1 MEHWQRNLYTVW
13 FTQILSLTG
22 FGFVLPF
29 IPFFLQE
36 LGVTDPVELKQW
48 VGWISAVPGI
58 SMGIAAPIWG
68 ALSDRYGRKLMM
80 LRAMATGTIIL
91 AIMSTVHSPMSVLL
105 LRLCQGFFTGT
116 VTAAATLV
124 AAGTPSDKL
133 SSSLGLLASSTF
145 IGYIIGPTIGGLS
158 AEYLGYRVSFLIG
171 SGVMLTSFIL
181 VLFLV
186 REPKEGRKQRDKK
199 EGKRG
204 ISAFGEAV
212 RALPWQQIAP
222 LLIILFLLRAARSMP
237 TPFLPIQ
244 VQLLRGKVEG
254 AAAIMGAIS
263 GVIGLVTAIS
273 GILLGKLGDRHPR
286 LKLISIFALAASIL
300 VLPASVMNSIMGFT
314 VFFVAGSFFAGG
326 LEPLMQSHL
335 TSLTSAE
342 NRGTLFGIQTTVGS
356 LGWAISPLIGSV
368 LSIHFSIPS
377 VFVAMSGFLLLASF
391 VARSNYKKRR

>member
-1 MEHWQRNLYTVW
+1 
-13 FTQILSLTG
+13 
-22 FGFVLPF
+22 
-29 IPFFLQE
+29 
-36 LGVTDPVELKQW
+36 
-48 VGWISAVPGI
+48 
-58 SMGIAAPIWG
+58 
-68 ALSDRYGRKLMM
+68 
-80 LRAMATGTIIL
+80 
-91 AIMSTVHSPMSVLL
+91 
-105 LRLCQGFFTGT
+105 
-116 VTAAATLV
+116 
-124 AAGTPSDKL
+124 
-133 SSSLGLLASSTF
+133 
-145 IGYIIGPTIGGLS
+145 
-158 AEYLGYRVSFLIG
+158 
-171 SGVMLTSFIL
+171 
-181 VLFLV
+181 
-186 REPKEGRKQRDKK
+186 
-199 EGKRG
+199 
-204 ISAFGEAV
+204 
-212 RALPWQQIAP
+212 
-222 LLIILFLLRAARSMP
+222 MP

-314 VFFVAGSFFAGG
+314 IFFVAGSFFAGG

-377 VFVAMSGFLLLASF
+377 VFVAMSGFLFLASF
-391 VARSNYKKRR
+391 VARINYKKHR